1 MEKRGHYIAFLSY
14 SHRDKKVANWL
25 HRALEFYAL
34 PSHLVGRESRLGP
47 IPRRVRPIFRDREE
61 LAAAQNLG
69 KRLENALANSKALIV
84 LCSPAAVAS
93 RWTNEE
99 IATFKRLN
107 PGAPV
112 LAAIIAGE
120 PFASEMEG
128 REEEECFPPALR
140 FKLDAD
146 GALTDQRAEPIAAD
160 LREEG
165 DGKRLGKLKLIAGL
179 FGLGLDDLVQ
189 RDAARRNK
197 RLAWI
202 AGASALGMVGTT
214 GLSLYAIDQREEA
227 IEQREQADGLIE
239 FMLTD
244 LRERLEPVGRLDV
257 LESVGDRALQYYA
270 QQKLS
275 DLDADALG
283 RRARALHLMGEVS
296 MLRGDNETALDGFRN
311 AAATTEALLERQP
324 DDWQRIYDHA
334 QSVFWVGYLADEQ
347 GRQDEALGRLVE
359 YRDLTARL
367 VELRP
372 DDRASQL
379 EASYGPI
386 NLGYAY
392 RKQRR
397 HEEALAAFD
406 EAQAR
411 LAAIDPPDRETLLT
425 MVQTHAHSATIYMLT
440 GAIDESIAAR
450 QRQLDA
456 LDHELLDQGDAAVK
470 EMRGYGE
477 ANLFNPH
484 FVKGDLARAEEHLMR
499 AEAIFADLSSMEPDN
514 QEWRETRANTQVGRG
529 LIELA
534 RGERGAARN
543 RARQASLELR
553 RLREGSEDNVSL
565 QKKLMAALMLEALS
579 GNDVDPQEAGA
590 LVDQLRKGDAF
601 RDDIRA
607 RHHAA
612 TLLMALGDNAEA
624 PAARDD
630 FWNQARLVLEQG
642 EATNPLIAFPRA
654 ALDRRM
660 GTDITNLP
668 PGFDPDSAF
677 GGIFRD

>member
-1 MEKRGHYIAFLSY
+1 MEKDSQYLAFISY
-14 SHRDKKVANWL
+14 SHRDKQFANWL

-34 PSHLVGRESRLGP
+34 PSRLVGQDSRLGP
-47 IPRRVRPIFRDREE
+47 IPRRIRPIFRDREE
-61 LAAAQNLG
+61 LAAAENLG
-69 KRLENALANSKALIV
+69 RRLESALENSKALIV

-99 IATFKRLN
+99 IATFKRVN

-112 LAAIIAGE
+112 LAAILDGE
-120 PFASEMEG
+120 PFASTIEG

-140 FKLDAD
+140 FKLDAE
-146 GALTDQRAEPIAAD
+146 GRLTDQRAEPIAAD
-160 LREEG
+160 FREVG

-197 RLAWI
+197 RFAWI
-202 AGASALGMVGTT
+202 AAASALGMVGTT

-244 LRERLEPVGRLDV
+244 LREKLEPVGRLDV
-257 LESVGDRALQYYA
+257 LEAVGDRALDYYA

-283 RRARALHLMGEVS
+283 RRSRALHLMGEVS
-296 MLRGDNETALDGFRN
+296 MLRGDNKTALEGFRN
-311 AAATTEALLERQP
+311 AAATTEALLERQR

-347 GRQDEALGRLVE
+347 GRQDEALARFVE

-367 VELRP
+367 VEIKP

-397 HEEALAAFD
+397 YDEALTAFEEA
-406 EAQAR
+406 QVR
-411 LAAIDPPDRETLLT
+411 LAAIDPPDRDTLLT
-425 MVQTHAHSATIYMLT
+425 MVQTHAHSATIYT
-440 GAIDESIAAR
+440 SNGQIEKSIEAR
-450 QRQLDA
+450 QRQLEA
-456 LDHELLDQGDAAVK
+456 LDHDLLDQSDAAVK

-477 ANLFNPH
+477 ANLFVSH
-484 FVKGDLARAEEHLMR
+484 FVRGDLRKADECLAR
-499 AEAIFADLSSMEPDN
+499 AEAIFADLSTTEPDN
-514 QEWRETRANTQVGRG
+514 QEWRETRANSLVNRG

-534 RGERGAARN
+534 RGERTAARG
-543 RARQASLELR
+543 RANQATAEVQALLQ
-553 RLREGSEDNVSL
+553 GSADNVSL
-565 QKKLMAALMLEALS
+565 QKKLLAALMLSALS
-579 GNDVDPQEAGA
+579 GSPVNVQEAQK
-590 LVDQLRKGDAF
+590 LVQELQHGDGF
-601 RDDIRA
+601 RDDVQS
-607 RHHAA
+607 RHNAA
-612 TLLMALGDNAEA
+612 TLLMALGDQAGTPAERA
-624 PAARDD
+624 SLWSKSRTI
-630 FWNQARLVLEQG
+630 LEQ
-642 EATNPLIAFPRA
+642 ADVTNPFIALPRA
-654 ALDRRM
+654 ALARRS
-660 GTDITNLP
+660 GTTTTNLP
-668 PGFDPDSAF
+668 PGLDPDSAF